1 MIFGH
6 VHILQWMKDNGMT
19 GELLEC
25 HMYLTAGRGHLEVV
39 KWLHVNGCPWD
50 EKACSSAGS
59 RTHWDTLQYLVDN
72 KCPGWEE
79 AAIEYAEHL
88 TITPGDDE

>member
-50 EKACSSAGS
+50 EKACLFAGA
-59 RTHWDTLQYLVDN
+59 RTVALLAAELARRRDGEGRIIQLLKPALQHNIDRE
-72 KCPGWEE
+72 K
-79 AAIEYAEHL
+79 
-88 TITPGDDE
+88 